1 MSAIGAGIELN
12 RTGRGAADALFRR
25 IFGAAAALGGL
36 LLLVITG
43 YLVVSTLPLWAI
55 QSPFSFISTTAWIT
69 GIEQAD
75 GSTLEVYGA
84 AAALFGTAATSLIAV
99 IFAAPIG
106 ILGAIYLVEFAPRRL
121 AIPLTFLV
129 ELIAAIPSVVFGLWA
144 LGDLSI
150 RLRDSIEWWIASSLG
165 QVIPW
170 LSEDPG
176 SPAADS
182 VFRAGFLLAIM
193 ILPMIVAVSREF
205 LRSVPISLRE
215 GYIGM
220 GATRWEAIRNVVIP
234 TARVGLIGA
243 VLLALGRAIGET
255 IAVTMVIG
263 NAEGIPS
270 SLFLPGNSVAA
281 KIASNI
287 GEAAT
292 DVQLSA
298 LVALG
303 LTLFM
308 LTFVISLVV
317 RIALRRFAAIK
328 AVS

>member
-1 MSAIGAGIELN
+1 MGLLDVRQPRSGSA
-12 RTGRGAADALFRR
+12 DPLFRR
-25 IFGAAAALGGL
+25 LLGVAAASGSL
-36 LLLVITG
+36 LLLIITG
-43 YLVVSTLPLWAI
+43 RLIASSLPLWAI
-55 QSPFSFISTTAWIT
+55 QSPFSFITTTAWIT

-75 GSTLEVYGA
+75 GITFEVYGA

-99 IFAAPIG
+99 LFAAPIG
-106 ILGAIYLVEFAPRRL
+106 ILGAIYLVEFAPKRI

-144 LGDLSI
+144 LGDLSLRI
-150 RLRDSIEWWIASSLG
+150 RDSIEWWIASTVG
-165 QVIPW
+165 RFIPW
-170 LSEDPG
+170 LAEDPG

-220 GATRWEAIRNVVIP
+220 GATKWESIRDVVVP
-234 TARVGLIGA
+234 TARVGLIGG

-255 IAVTMVIG
+255 VAVTMVIG
-263 NAEGIPS
+263 NAEGIPT

-287 GEAAT
+287 GEAGT
-292 DVQLSA
+292 EVQVAA

-303 LTLFM
+303 LALFA
-308 LTFVISLVV
+308 LSFVISLIV
-317 RIALRRFAAIK
+317 RFSLRRFTAIK

>member
-1 MSAIGAGIELN
+1 MTTLDVQQARSG
-12 RTGRGAADALFRR
+12 TADSLFRR
-25 IFGAAAALGGL
+25 LLGAAAGAGGI

-43 YLVVSTLPLWAI
+43 YLIANTLPLWAI

-75 GSTLEVYGA
+75 GTTLEVYGA
-84 AAALFGTAATSLIAV
+84 AAALFGTAATSFIAV
-99 IFAAPIG
+99 LFAAPIG
-106 ILGAIYLVEFAPRRL
+106 ILGAIYLVEFAPKRI

-144 LGDLSI
+144 LGDLSLRI
-150 RLRDSIEWWIASSLG
+150 RDSIEWWIASTLG
-165 QVIPW
+165 RVIPW
-170 LSEDPG
+170 LAEDPG

-182 VFRAGFLLAIM
+182 VFRAGFVLAIM

-220 GATRWEAIRNVVIP
+220 GATKWEAIRDVVVP
-234 TARVGLIGA
+234 TARIGLIGA

-255 IAVTMVIG
+255 VAVTMVIG
-263 NAEGIPS
+263 NAEGIPT
-270 SLFLPGNSVAA
+270 SLFLPGSTVAS
-281 KIASNI
+281 KVASNI
-287 GEAAT
+287 GEVISE
-292 DVQLSA
+292 VQLSA

-303 LTLFM
+303 LALF
-308 LTFVISLVV
+308 LLSFVISLIV
-317 RIALRRFAAIK
+317 RLSLRRFTTIK

>member
-1 MSAIGAGIELN
+1 MTTLDLHQARAN
-12 RTGRGAADALFRR
+12 QADPFFRR
-25 IFGAAAALGGL
+25 AFGAAAAAGGL

-43 YLVVSTLPLWAI
+43 YLIANSLPLWAI
-55 QSPFSFISTTAWIT
+55 QSPLSFISTTAWIT
-69 GIEQAD
+69 GIQQAD

-84 AAALFGTAATSLIAV
+84 ASALFGTVATSLIAV
-99 IFAAPIG
+99 FFAAPIG

-150 RLRDSIEWWIASSLG
+150 RLRDSIEWWVASTLG
-165 QVIPW
+165 KVIPW
-170 LSEDPG
+170 LAEDPS

-182 VFRAGFLLAIM
+182 IFRAGFLLAIM

-205 LRSVPISLRE
+205 LRSVPVSLRE

-220 GATRWEAIRNVVIP
+220 GATKWEAIRNVVVP

-270 SLFLPGNSVAA
+270 SLLMPGSSVAA
-281 KIASNI
+281 KIAGNI
-287 GEAAT
+287 GEAGT
-292 DVQLSA
+292 EIQYSA

-303 LTLFM
+303 LALF
-308 LTFVISLVV
+308 LLSFVISLLV
-317 RIALRRFAAIK
+317 RISLRRFIAVK

>member
-1 MSAIGAGIELN
+1 
-12 RTGRGAADALFRR
+12 
-25 IFGAAAALGGL
+25 
-36 LLLVITG
+36 
-43 YLVVSTLPLWAI
+43 
-55 QSPFSFISTTAWIT
+55 
-69 GIEQAD
+69 
-75 GSTLEVYGA
+75 
-84 AAALFGTAATSLIAV
+84 
-99 IFAAPIG
+99 
-106 ILGAIYLVEFAPRRL
+106 
-121 AIPLTFLV
+121 V

-150 RLRDSIEWWIASSLG
+150 RLRDSIEWWIASTLG
-165 QVIPW
+165 KVIPW
-170 LSEDPG
+170 LAEDPS

-182 VFRAGFLLAIM
+182 IFRAGFLLAIM

-220 GATRWEAIRNVVIP
+220 GATKWEAIRNVVVP

-270 SLFLPGNSVAA
+270 SLLLPGSSVAA
-281 KIASNI
+281 KIAGNI
-287 GEAAT
+287 GEAGTEA
-292 DVQLSA
+292 QYSA

-303 LTLFM
+303 LALF
-308 LTFVISLVV
+308 LLSFVISLLV
-317 RIALRRFAAIK
+317 RISLRRFIAVK

>member
-1 MSAIGAGIELN
+1 MATLDIKQARSG
-12 RTGRGAADALFRR
+12 TADPLFRQLL
-25 IFGAAAALGGL
+25 GAAAGAGGI

-43 YLVVSTLPLWAI
+43 YLIANTLPLWAI

-75 GSTLEVYGA
+75 GTTLEVYGA
-84 AAALFGTAATSLIAV
+84 AAALFGTAATSFIAV
-99 IFAAPIG
+99 LFAAPIG
-106 ILGAIYLVEFAPRRL
+106 ILGAIYLVEFAPKRI

-144 LGDLSI
+144 LGDLSLRI
-150 RLRDSIEWWIASSLG
+150 RDSIEWWIASTLG
-165 QVIPW
+165 RVIPW
-170 LSEDPG
+170 LAEDPG

-182 VFRAGFLLAIM
+182 VFRAGFVLAIM

-220 GATRWEAIRNVVIP
+220 GATKWEAIRDVVVP
-234 TARVGLIGA
+234 TARIGLIGA

-255 IAVTMVIG
+255 VAVTMVIG
-263 NAEGIPS
+263 NAEGIPT
-270 SLFLPGNSVAA
+270 SLFLPGSTVAS
-281 KIASNI
+281 KVASNI
-287 GEAAT
+287 GEVISE
-292 DVQLSA
+292 VQLSA

-303 LTLFM
+303 LALF
-308 LTFVISLVV
+308 LLSFVISLIV
-317 RIALRRFAAIK
+317 RLSLRRFTAIK

>member
-1 MSAIGAGIELN
+1 MATIDFQQARSG
-12 RTGRGAADALFRR
+12 TADPLFRR
-25 IFGAAAALGGL
+25 LLSAAAAAGGV

-43 YLVVSTLPLWAI
+43 YLIASTLPLWAI

-75 GSTLEVYGA
+75 GTTLEVYGA
-84 AAALFGTAATSLIAV
+84 AAALFGTAATSFIAV
-99 IFAAPIG
+99 LFAAPIG
-106 ILGAIYLVEFAPRRL
+106 ILGAIYLVEFAPKRI

-150 RLRDSIEWWIASSLG
+150 RIRDSIEWWIASTVG
-165 QVIPW
+165 RFIPW
-170 LSEDPG
+170 LAEDSG

-182 VFRAGFLLAIM
+182 VFRAGFVLAIM

-220 GATRWEAIRNVVIP
+220 GATKWEAIRDVVIP

-255 IAVTMVIG
+255 VAVTMVIG
-263 NAEGIPS
+263 NAEGIPT
-270 SLFLPGNSVAA
+270 SLFLPGNTVAS
-281 KIASNI
+281 KVTSNI
-287 GEAAT
+287 GEVISE
-292 DVQLSA
+292 VQLSA

-303 LTLFM
+303 LALF
-308 LTFVISLVV
+308 LLSFVISLIV
-317 RIALRRFAAIK
+317 RLSLRRFTTIK
-328 AVS
+328 AIS

>member
-1 MSAIGAGIELN
+1 MTTLDLHQARAN
-12 RTGRGAADALFRR
+12 QADPFFRR
-25 IFGAAAALGGL
+25 AFGAAAALGGL

-43 YLVVSTLPLWAI
+43 YLITNTLPLWAI

-84 AAALFGTAATSLIAV
+84 ASALFGTAASSMIAV
-99 IFAAPIG
+99 LFAAPIG
-106 ILGAIYLVEFAPRRL
+106 ILGAIYLVEFAPKRL

-150 RLRDSIEWWIASSLG
+150 RLRDSIEWWIASTLG

-220 GATRWEAIRNVVIP
+220 GATKWEAIRNVVVP

-263 NAEGIPS
+263 NAEGIPT

-281 KIASNI
+281 KIASNL
-287 GEAAT
+287 GEAGT
-292 DVQLSA
+292 EIQLSA

-303 LTLFM
+303 LALF
-308 LTFVISLVV
+308 LLSFVISLVV
-317 RIALRRFAAIK
+317 RISLRRFSAIK
-328 AVS
+328 VVS